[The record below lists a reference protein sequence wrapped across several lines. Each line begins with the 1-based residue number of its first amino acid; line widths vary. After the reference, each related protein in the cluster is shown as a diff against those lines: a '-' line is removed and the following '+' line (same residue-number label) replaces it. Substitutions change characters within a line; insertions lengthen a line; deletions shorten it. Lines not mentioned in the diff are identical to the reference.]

1 MIQLANDPSASR
13 TSLRPEHSEAK
24 ESDFSAKR
32 ARTGHAWPFLSRY
45 APKPAKQDNQKPAAS
60 DSGS

>member
-1 MIQLANDPSASR
+1 MIQLANDPKASR
-13 TSLRPEHSEAK
+13 ASYRSEHSEAK
-24 ESDFSAKR
+24 GSDFSAKR

-45 APKPAKQDNQKPAAS
+45 AAKPAQQDNQKPAAS